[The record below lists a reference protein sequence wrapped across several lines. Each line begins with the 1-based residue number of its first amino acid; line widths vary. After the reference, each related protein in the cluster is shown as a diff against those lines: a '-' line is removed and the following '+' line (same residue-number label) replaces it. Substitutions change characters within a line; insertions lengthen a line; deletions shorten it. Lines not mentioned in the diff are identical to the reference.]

1 MVASVDVVSASQ
13 RSAGGAGSRLTRR
26 ELLRA
31 GGAIALAGVAGT
43 AAGDE
48 LSSGLTVLPVNH
60 VLSSVAPADPQFR
73 TRPDLRI
80 PALSVARI
88 SGGLAGGLIFIAPYN
103 APTGQ
108 QAGGVIVDNS
118 GQPVWENP
126 LNGLVT
132 TNLQV
137 QRYQGRAAL
146 TWWDGLIENGHGVG
160 GYVIAGE
167 DYTPLRQVQAGNGLH
182 GDLHEFLLT
191 DRGTALL
198 TAYNIVTRDLS
209 SVGGSK
215 QGTIQDAIFQELDLA
230 SGRVLLEWHSLDNI
244 PLSESYWPVYE
255 PWDYVHINSID
266 VDHDGNLLVS
276 SRNTHT
282 VYKIDRHSGEVI
294 WRLGGKSN
302 EFSVASG
309 AKFAW
314 QHDVRRQANG
324 TLTIFDNEGLPNA
337 STNESRALVL
347 AIDEPGRKASLLREY
362 RHPTPLLATSQ
373 GSVQILPNGNVF
385 VGWGAEPYVSEFS
398 ASGELLF
405 DAQLGDKY
413 LSYRAFRMPWTGAGP
428 GAPRVAVRPRGR
440 QLDVWASW
448 NGDTRTRFWVVLAGG
463 RDGPLVPDSARP
475 RDGFET
481 RLTARGDARRI
492 AVRALDYGGKVL
504 GESATVRV

>member
-1 MVASVDVVSASQ
+1 MVSASQ
-13 RSAGGAGSRLTRR
+13 TGVGGRGSRLTRR
-26 ELLRA
+26 QLLRA
-31 GGAIALAGVAGT
+31 GGAAGLAAIAGT

-48 LSSGLTVLPVNH
+48 LSNGLTVLPVNR
-60 VLSSVAPADPQFR
+60 VLSSVAPSDPQFR

-80 PALSVARI
+80 PGLSVASI
-88 SGGLAGGLIFIAPYN
+88 SGGLAPGLIFIAPYN

-118 GQPVWENP
+118 GAPVWENP
-126 LNGLVT
+126 LAGLVT
-132 TNLQV
+132 TNLRV
-137 QRYQGRAAL
+137 QRYEGRAAL
-146 TWWDGLIENGHGVG
+146 TWWDGLISNGHGVG

-167 DYTPLRQVQAGNGLH
+167 DYAPLRHVQAGNGLP

-198 TAYNIVTRDLS
+198 TAYRILTQDLR
-209 SVGGSK
+209 SVGGSE
-215 QGTIQDAIFQELDLA
+215 QGTIQDAIFQEIDLV
-230 SGRVLLEWHSLDNI
+230 SGRVLLEWHSLDHI

-266 VDHDGNLLVS
+266 VDTDGNLLVN

-282 VYKIDRHSGEVI
+282 VYKVDRHSGEII
-294 WRLGGKSN
+294 WRLGGKHSD
-302 EFSVASG
+302 FSVASG
-309 AKFAW
+309 ATFAW
-314 QHDVRRQANG
+314 QHDVRRQADG

-337 STNESRALVL
+337 SLNESRAIVL
-347 AIDEPGRKASLLREY
+347 AVDEPARTASLLREY

-373 GSVQILPNGNVF
+373 GSVQVLPNGNVF

-413 LSYRAFRMPWTGAGP
+413 LSYRAFRMPWGGAGP
-428 GAPRVAVRPRGR
+428 LAPRVATERRGR
-440 QLDVWASW
+440 RLDAWASW
-448 NGDTRTRFWVVLAGG
+448 NGDTRTRFWVVLAGA

-475 RDGFET
+475 REGFET
-481 RLTARGDARRI
+481 RLTVRGDARRI

-504 GESATVRV
+504 GDSATVRV